1 MAKFSYELPKDLLDQ
16 MKKLATGEMFE
27 KMVEAGGD
35 VVYENINRSIDKVF
49 EDTSEL
55 KRCLIKTKV
64 YHAPTDDSV
73 NDKVAFYGYFR
84 NKQGKKVPAPLVVQA
99 REYGTSRGEMKRP
112 FIRPAFNKSQI
123 KKAMLKVQKEYI
135 PDDQ

>member
-49 EDTSEL
+49 EDTS
-55 KRCLIKTKV
+55 
-64 YHAPTDDSV
+64 
-73 NDKVAFYGYFR
+73 
-84 NKQGKKVPAPLVVQA
+84 
-99 REYGTSRGEMKRP
+99 
-112 FIRPAFNKSQI
+112 
-123 KKAMLKVQKEYI
+123 
-135 PDDQ
+135 

>member
-49 EDTSEL
+49 KDTTNL
-55 KRCLIKTKV
+55 KRCLIKSRT
-64 YHAPTDDSV
+64 YHAKTDDSI
-73 NDKVAFYGYFR
+73 NTKVAFYGYFI

-99 REYGTSRGEMKRP
+99 REYGTSRGELKRP

-123 KKAMLKVQKEYI
+123 KKAMLNIQKEYI